1 VIIFG
6 ALGLWAHIVFQT
18 KGNLL
23 PKNPALAT
31 LTMPDF
37 SENPGGLSAG
47 ASASNKEMAPVVIKE
62 YATGEVCL
70 TATTSTLFTLKLR
83 D

>member
-1 VIIFG
+1 M
-6 ALGLWAHIVFQT
+6 FQT
-18 KGNLL
+18 KGNPF

-31 LTMPDF
+31 LTMPDL
-37 SENPGGLSAG
+37 SENPGGFGAG
-47 ASASNKEMAPVVIKE
+47 VSASNKEMALAVIGE

-70 TATTSTLFTLKLR
+70 TAIMSTLFALKLR